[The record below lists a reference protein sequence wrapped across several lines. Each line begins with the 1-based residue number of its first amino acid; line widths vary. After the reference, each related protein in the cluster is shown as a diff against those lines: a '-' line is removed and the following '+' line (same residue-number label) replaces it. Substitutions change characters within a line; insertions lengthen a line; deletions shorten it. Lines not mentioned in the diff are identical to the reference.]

1 MSVSVSLKIFQIG
14 GNKTK
19 QFMNKKEMFV
29 KIKQIFIETKLENE
43 GRKYFVF
50 LLKIIK

>member
-1 MSVSVSLKIFQIG
+1 
-14 GNKTK
+14 
-19 QFMNKKEMFV
+19 MNKKEMFV
-29 KIKQIFIETKLENE
+29 KIKQIFIETKLENK